1 MSVERPTL
9 TDALNTEVPGSMAM
23 VHGMRLP
30 TEGDGHER
38 MGILVESSM
47 KVRCVAQR
55 EQAYSCRFR

>member
-1 MSVERPTL
+1 M
-9 TDALNTEVPGSMAM
+9 DALNTEVPGSMAM

-55 EQAYSCRFR
+55 EQAYSCRFH